1 MHATLCIRSNTQHK
15 DEALECNS
23 ASSTKSPLGFASMQK
38 KEKEKRKIKYLE
50 GSSTAGG
57 LNPVVSSR
65 KINIVANQFGEVF

>member
-38 KEKEKRKIKYLE
+38 KEKKRKKKIKYL
-50 GSSTAGG
+50 GGSTAGD

-65 KINIVANQFGEVF
+65 KLDI